1 MEQRC
6 FNALDALFLSLNVLV
21 FYGQSVIATTC
32 NGTIM
37 SDAVRMGVLEEINA
51 IRTML
56 EKGILT
62 DIDFNEYPKAE
73 AMYKLQWSCEF
84 EEIAN
89 GFVQGCQQSPQQ
101 IHQMGTPSASGHF
114 HTTMEFY
121 TSI

>member
-1 MEQRC
+1 MKEYEK
-6 FNALDALFLSLNVLV
+6 S
-21 FYGQSVIATTC
+21 SATTC

-73 AMYKLQWSCEF
+73 AMYKLVSS
-84 EEIAN
+84 IY
-89 GFVQGCQQSPQQ
+89 
-101 IHQMGTPSASGHF
+101 IYTPVSW
-114 HTTMEFY
+114 MY
-121 TSI
+121 